1 MQLFQESLAIDLAK
15 FARVASYYQGSR
27 KSIIRVLAHFENN
40 MPYDDTLASDFFN
53 TTVIYEQNS
62 FTDGPFETLKASGI
76 ELISNA
82 QLRLKISEVYDDQDP
97 RIETS
102 EKRYVELIMNAGL
115 NIYNTRFEEFWK
127 GTEKDSAIIGVMIPT
142 DYQSLRDDKEY
153 LYFLKTQLN
162 LMGWLAER
170 QMHNATTNGSILKDL
185 IENEL
190 EQMSK

>member
-1 MQLFQESLAIDLAK
+1 
-15 FARVASYYQGSR
+15 
-27 KSIIRVLAHFENN
+27 

-115 NIYNTRFEEFWK
+115 NIYNTSFEEFWK